1 MNSQKK
7 DNDVV
12 PIVRVNTVAEL
23 PVECFAG
30 FKVEVVNSF
39 DDKSNY
45 YLEYEAEFQSDSDLT
60 SPLLTKSDGYWKEV
74 AKPFEQTNINNG
86 TMPHMITIARED

>member
-1 MNSQKK
+1 MHHSISTSEIAVADVLNSQKK

-30 FKVEVVNSF
+30 FTVEVVNSF

-74 AKPFEQTNINNG
+74 A
-86 TMPHMITIARED
+86 TI